1 MKKIMYPLT
10 IGLMSLVLAACGAQ
24 DEAKEEKKETKET
37 EQQANAKQPSQEEQ
51 QKQMEEMQKKM
62 DAQKVEDNK
71 EVAVVNDQP
80 IKGKEYNAALSSTQM
95 QMQQMGQDPTSK
107 EAEKQVKDQTVN
119 TLVGQ
124 NILMQEADK
133 KGYKASDEEVTKQ
146 VEEIKKQ
153 YNNDDKKF
161 QEALKMQG
169 MDEKQLNEQVK
180 ESIKMNKYV
189 EKEIPAPEVTD
200 KEIEE
205 YYNQF
210 AEQGGANGQKPPK
223 LEEVKPQI
231 KEQLTQQKQNE
242 SLGKKVEELKKSAKV
257 EVKI

>member
-10 IGLMSLVLAACGAQ
+10 IGLMSMVLAACGAQ
-24 DEAKEEKKETKET
+24 DQAKKEEPKKT
-37 EQQANAKQPSQEEQ
+37 EEQAKADQPSQKEQ

-62 DAQKVEDNK
+62 EAQKVDEK
-71 EVAVVNDQP
+71 KTVATVN
-80 IKGKEYNAALSSTQM
+80 GKAITGSDYNSVLSSTQM

-133 KGYKASDEEVTKQ
+133 KGYKASADEVKKQ
-146 VEEIKKQ
+146 IDEIKKQ

-169 MDEKQLNEQVK
+169 MDEKQLNEQVAQ
-180 ESIKMNKYV
+180 SIKMNQYV
-189 EKEIPAPEVTD
+189 SKEIPAPKVTD

-210 AEQGGANGQKPPK
+210 AQQGGQGGQKPPK

-231 KEQLTQQKQNE
+231 QQQLTQQKQNE
-242 SLGKKVEELKKSAKV
+242 ALGKKVEELKKTAKV
-257 EVKI
+257 EIKI